1 MKKRGNGIKDL
12 GEKIKMKKL
21 RWGRISTC
29 MELYTPLELS
39 VLSPADVV
47 ILSSECPRGE

>member
-1 MKKRGNGIKDL
+1 MALKIWGGENQD
-12 GEKIKMKKL
+12 EKI
-21 RWGRISTC
+21 RRGRISTC
-29 MELYTPLELS
+29 RELYTPLELS